1 MRRVVVGER
10 NGQAVVASDE
20 RLTPIT
26 IGMMPGA
33 EFYGIWG
40 EDGAGSVPSDGTVPA
55 APAWFPPATGYR
67 HEVIV
72 IPPDGAAPT
81 VDPAAGIEE
90 MRTKL
95 PGLADVMDPDH
106 PGMHATDTVD
116 INVVLDGEIYLRLD
130 DGTEVHLARG
140 DAAVVTGERH
150 GWSNRSAA
158 SCTLSTTSIG
168 ARRT

>member
-1 MRRVVVGER
+1 VIGER
-10 NGQAVVASDE
+10 DGQAVVGSDE
-20 RLTPIT
+20 QLEPIT
-26 IGMMPGA
+26 IGLMPGA

-40 EDGAGSVPSDGTVPA
+40 EDGAAAVPSNGAEPA
-55 APAWFPPATGYR
+55 APAWFPPTNGYR

-72 IPPDGAAPT
+72 IPPDGATPT
-81 VDPAAGIEE
+81 VDPDAGVEE

-106 PGMHATDTVD
+106 PGMHTTDTAL
-116 INVVLDGEIYLRLD
+116 INLILDAEIHLRLD

-140 DAAVVTGERH
+140 DAAVVTGELH
-150 GWSNRSAA
+150 AWSNRSGAP
-158 SCTLSTTSIG
+158 CTLSTTSIG